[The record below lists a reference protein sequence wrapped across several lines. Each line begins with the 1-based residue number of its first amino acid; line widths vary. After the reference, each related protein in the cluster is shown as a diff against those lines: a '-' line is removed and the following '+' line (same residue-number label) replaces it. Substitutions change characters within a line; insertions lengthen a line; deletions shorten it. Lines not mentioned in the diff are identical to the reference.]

1 MDNDSDQN
9 NRDRSRRGD
18 RRSGAG
24 SRFSNDRDRSR
35 DRERS
40 DCRRIYVSNVPY
52 EYRWQDLKDLFRKEV
67 GDVSFVELFHD
78 ENNKP
83 RGCGIVE
90 FEKPEHV
97 QMALEKMNRYD
108 INGRNLVIKEDYG
121 NERDKYGRVV
131 PKSFRGNENDN
142 RRRDRDDDRMSGPSH
157 GGGGGGGGGGGSG
170 GGGGGGLVGGGLGGG
185 GGGVLGGG
193 NLGGV
198 SVGGGSDFSQDY
210 NTYGLSVKFL
220 EGLGIQGPLHTKIFV
235 ANLDYKVDAKKLKQV
250 FKLAGKIQ
258 SLDLSVDKDG
268 NSRGFAV
275 IEYDHP
281 VEAVQAIS
289 MFDRQMLYDRRM
301 TVRLDRLT
309 EKSEMNRLPEGLKGI
324 GIGLGP
330 NGEPLKDV
338 ARNLP
343 SLQQQNT
350 ALQSSALT
358 NSAPTPVQPPLT
370 ASNLLNSAATN
381 NLSGLNSNLAAQLSN
396 VVGLS
401 NLTGGLQNTL
411 LSNAAAGLSNLSGL
425 GGLGAAAAGGVGGG
439 LGGAGGG
446 LGGAL
451 GNSLSGALSGL
462 GGGGGNDGGL
472 GSSFNQSYSS
482 GFGNG
487 GNRGN
492 DYDMGSSNVRNYST
506 APNDDYGRNYGGLN
520 NGNRKTSDTIVIRNM
535 PSSWTWQTLRDKFR
549 DVGEV
554 KFAEIK
560 GQDTGVVR
568 FAKERDADVA
578 IKLIDGSRFEGR
590 TIDAKFF

>member
-1 MDNDSDQN
+1 MDNDNDQN
-9 NRDRSRRGD
+9 NRDRSRRSD
-18 RRSGAG
+18 RNRNSN
-24 SRFSNDRDRSR
+24 RYSNDRDRSR
-35 DRERS
+35 DRDRDRS

-78 ENNKP
+78 ESNKP

-97 QMALEKMNRYD
+97 QIALEKMNRFD
-108 INGRNLVIKEDYG
+108 INGRQLVIKEDYG

-131 PKSFRGNENDN
+131 PKSFRGDREGDG
-142 RRRDRDDDRMSGPSH
+142 RRRDRDDDRISGRDD
-157 GGGGGGGGGGGSG
+157 GGGF
-170 GGGGGGLVGGGLGGG
+170 
-185 GGGVLGGG
+185 
-193 NLGGV
+193 NPE
-198 SVGGGSDFSQDY
+198 F
-210 NTYGLSVKFL
+210 NTYGLSIKFL
-220 EGLGIQGPLHTKIFV
+220 EGLGIQGPLHTRIFI

-250 FKLAGKIQ
+250 FKLAGKVQ
-258 SLDLSVDKDG
+258 NVDLSIDKDG

-301 TVRLDRLT
+301 TVRLDRVP
-309 EKSEMNRLPEGLKGI
+309 EKGELNRLPEGLKGI

-343 SLQQQNT
+343 SLQQNNQNNSI
-350 ALQSSALT
+350 Q
-358 NSAPTPVQPPLT
+358 NSAPTPVQPPL
-370 ASNLLNSAATN
+370 AGNLLGAAAG
-381 NLSGLNSNLAAQLSN
+381 NLSGLNTNLAAQLSS

-401 NLTGGLQNTL
+401 NLTGNLQNSL
-411 LSNAAAGLSNLSGL
+411 LTNAAAAGLSNLTGL
-425 GGLGAAAAGGVGGG
+425 GNLGAATGGGGGLGASLNTIGGSGG
-439 LGGAGGG
+439 
-446 LGGAL
+446 
-451 GNSLSGALSGL
+451 SGL
-462 GGGGGNDGGL
+462 GLGSLGAGGNDGGL
-472 GSSFNQSYSS
+472 VGGNFNQNYSS
-482 GFGNG
+482 SGAFGGSGGGG

-492 DYDMGSSNVRNYST
+492 DFDLGSSNVRNYNT
-506 APNDDYGRNYGGLN
+506 APNDDYGRNYGNMN
-520 NGNRKTSDTIVIRNM
+520 NGNRKNSDTIIIRNM

-554 KFAEIK
+554 KFAEIR

-568 FAKERDADVA
+568 FAKERDAEIA
-578 IKLIDGSRFEGR
+578 IKLMDGSRFEGR
-590 TIDAKFF
+590 TVDVTFF

>member
-142 RRRDRDDDRMSGPSH
+142 RRRDRDDDRM
-157 GGGGGGGGGGGSG
+157 
-170 GGGGGGLVGGGLGGG
+170 L
-185 GGGVLGGG
+185 
-193 NLGGV
+193 
-198 SVGGGSDFSQDY
+198 DY

>member
-18 RRSGAG
+18 RRSGGG

-78 ENNKP
+78 ESNKP

-131 PKSFRGNENDN
+131 PKSFRGSESDS
-142 RRRDRDDDRMSGPSH
+142 RRRDRDDDRM
-157 GGGGGGGGGGGSG
+157 
-170 GGGGGGLVGGGLGGG
+170 L
-185 GGGVLGGG
+185 
-193 NLGGV
+193 
-198 SVGGGSDFSQDY
+198 
-210 NTYGLSVKFL
+210 
-220 EGLGIQGPLHTKIFV
+220 
-235 ANLDYKVDAKKLKQV
+235 LDYKVDAKKLKQV

-289 MFDRQMLYDRRM
+289 MFDRQMLFERRM

-309 EKSEMNRLPEGLKGI
+309 EKSEMSRLPEGLKGI

-350 ALQSSALT
+350 ALQSATLA

-370 ASNLLNSAATN
+370 ASNLLNSAATS

-401 NLTGGLQNTL
+401 NLTGGLQSSL

-425 GGLGAAAAGGVGGG
+425 GLGAAAAAASSGIGGG

-446 LGGAL
+446 LGGGL
-451 GNSLSGALSGL
+451 GNSLSSALSGL
-462 GGGGGNDGGL
+462 GGAGNDGGL
-472 GSSFNQSYSS
+472 GASFNQSYSS

-487 GNRGN
+487 GSNRGN
-492 DYDMGSSNVRNYST
+492 DYDMGSANVRNYST
-506 APNDDYGRNYGGLN
+506 APNDDYGRNYGGIN
-520 NGNRKTSDTIVIRNM
+520 NGNRKSSDTIVIRNM

-554 KFAEIK
+554 KFAEIR

-578 IKLIDGSRFEGR
+578 IKLMDGSRFEGR
-590 TIDAKFF
+590 TVDVNFF

>member
-1 MDNDSDQN
+1 MMDNDNNDQN
-9 NRDRSRRGD
+9 NRDRSRRSD
-18 RRSGAG
+18 RGRNN

-35 DRERS
+35 DRDRDRS

-78 ENNKP
+78 ESNKP

-90 FEKPEHV
+90 FEKAEHV
-97 QMALEKMNRYD
+97 QMALDKMNRFD
-108 INGRNLVIKEDYG
+108 INGRQLVIKEDYG

-131 PKSFRGNENDN
+131 PKSFRGERDGDN
-142 RRRDRDDDRMSGPSH
+142 RRRDRDDDRISGRDD
-157 GGGGGGGGGGGSG
+157 GGGF
-170 GGGGGGLVGGGLGGG
+170 
-185 GGGVLGGG
+185 
-193 NLGGV
+193 NP
-198 SVGGGSDFSQDY
+198 DF
-210 NTYGLSVKFL
+210 NTYGLSIKFL
-220 EGLGIQGPLHTKIFV
+220 EGLGIQGPLHTRIFI

-250 FKLAGKIQ
+250 FKLAGKVQ
-258 SLDLSVDKDG
+258 NVDLSVDKDG

-289 MFDRQMLYDRRM
+289 MFDRQMLFDRRM
-301 TVRLDRLT
+301 TVRLDRVP
-309 EKSEMNRLPEGLKGI
+309 EKGELNRLPEGLKGI

-343 SLQQQNT
+343 SLQQNNQIQNNPI
-350 ALQSSALT
+350 Q
-358 NSAPTPVQPPLT
+358 NSAPTPVQPPLGG
-370 ASNLLNSAATN
+370 NLLSAASS

-401 NLTGGLQNTL
+401 TLTGNLQSSL
-411 LSNAAAGLSNLSGL
+411 LSNAAAGLSNLTGLGNLGGGGGGSGL
-425 GGLGAAAAGGVGGG
+425 GGLGGSGGSGLAG
-439 LGGAGGG
+439 LGS
-446 LGGAL
+446 LGG
-451 GNSLSGALSGL
+451 

-472 GSSFNQSYSS
+472 GGGLGSGLGGGNFNQNYSS
-482 GFGNG
+482 GGFGNNGG

-506 APNDDYGRNYGGLN
+506 APNDDYGRNYGNIN
-520 NGNRKTSDTIVIRNM
+520 NGNRKISDTIIIRNM
-535 PSSWTWQTLRDKFR
+535 PSAWTWQTLRDKFR

-554 KFAEIK
+554 KFAEIR

-568 FAKERDADVA
+568 FAKERDAEVA
-578 IKLIDGSRFEGR
+578 IKIMDGSRFEGR
-590 TIDAKFF
+590 TVDVNFF

>member
-1 MDNDSDQN
+1 MDNDNDQN
-9 NRDRSRRGD
+9 NRDRSRRSD
-18 RRSGAG
+18 RNRNSN
-24 SRFSNDRDRSR
+24 RYSNDRDRSR
-35 DRERS
+35 DRDRDRS

-78 ENNKP
+78 ESNKP

-97 QMALEKMNRYD
+97 QIALEKMNRFD
-108 INGRNLVIKEDYG
+108 INGRQLVIKEDYG

-131 PKSFRGNENDN
+131 PKSFRGDREGDG
-142 RRRDRDDDRMSGPSH
+142 RRRDRDDDRISGRDD
-157 GGGGGGGGGGGSG
+157 GGGF
-170 GGGGGGLVGGGLGGG
+170 
-185 GGGVLGGG
+185 
-193 NLGGV
+193 NPE
-198 SVGGGSDFSQDY
+198 F
-210 NTYGLSVKFL
+210 NTYGLSIKFL
-220 EGLGIQGPLHTKIFV
+220 EGLGIQGPLHTRIFI

-250 FKLAGKIQ
+250 FKLAGKVQ
-258 SLDLSVDKDG
+258 NVDLSIDKDG

-301 TVRLDRLT
+301 TVRLDRVP
-309 EKSEMNRLPEGLKGI
+309 EKGELNRLPEGLKGI

-343 SLQQQNT
+343 SLQQNNQNNSI
-350 ALQSSALT
+350 Q
-358 NSAPTPVQPPLT
+358 NSAPTPVQPPL
-370 ASNLLNSAATN
+370 AGNLLGAAAG
-381 NLSGLNSNLAAQLSN
+381 NLSGLNTNLAAQLSS

-401 NLTGGLQNTL
+401 NLTGNLQNSL
-411 LSNAAAGLSNLSGL
+411 LTNAAAAGLSNLTGL
-425 GGLGAAAAGGVGGG
+425 GNLGAATGGGGGLGASLNTIGGSGG
-439 LGGAGGG
+439 
-446 LGGAL
+446 
-451 GNSLSGALSGL
+451 SGL
-462 GGGGGNDGGL
+462 GLGSLGGGGNDGGL
-472 GSSFNQSYSS
+472 GGGNFNQNYSS
-482 GFGNG
+482 SGAFGGSGGGG

-492 DYDMGSSNVRNYST
+492 DFDLGSSNVRNYNT
-506 APNDDYGRNYGGLN
+506 APNDDYGRNYGNMN
-520 NGNRKTSDTIVIRNM
+520 NGNRKNSDTIIIRNM

-554 KFAEIK
+554 KFAEIR

-568 FAKERDADVA
+568 FAKERDAEIA
-578 IKLIDGSRFEGR
+578 IKLMDGSRFEGR
-590 TIDAKFF
+590 TVDVTFF